1 MSRPGP
7 FLPEIGAWSW
17 AMNRVRAQDD
27 AAPCRAPVVMG
38 DKSRMECRR
47 DAGSGLCWLVRAPSY
62 LLIFIP
68 VAVPAISISHQH
80 RPGPFFVS
88 LERFLF

>member
-1 MSRPGP
+1 M
-7 FLPEIGAWSW
+7 I
-17 AMNRVRAQDD
+17 RVRAQND
-27 AAPCRAPVVMG
+27 AAPCRASVVMG
-38 DKSRMECRR
+38 DKSRMECGR
-47 DAGSGLCWLVRAPSY
+47 DAGLGLCWLVRAPSY

-68 VAVPAISISHQH
+68 VPVPAISISHQHQHQHQH